1 MVIKRYP
8 HTATISYYGAGTT
21 NSIGIYT
28 PGTLVTI
35 GTVCNAQPNA
45 TGITKYIVGASG
57 DMIGYNWTV
66 FSPLFIGASD
76 VPDDAKITFFN
87 KERVILQLFPY
98 QKHVEIKV

>member
-35 GTVCNAQPNA
+35 GIVCNIQPN
-45 TGITKYIVGASG
+45 TNLTRYILSESG
-57 DMIGYNWTV
+57 DLIAYNYNIYTEIFDGV
-66 FSPLFIGASD
+66 GS
-76 VPDDAKITFFN
+76 VPDDAKLTFFN
-87 KERVILQLFPY
+87 KEHVILQLFLY
-98 QKHVEIKV
+98 QKHVEMKV